1 MELQKYCPEWLEP
14 LRAHEALL
22 RTESFSA
29 EDAFRLGTIMIRL
42 AKEVYRKPA
51 AFRIMLAGQTT
62 FTYLMDGT
70 DTLNEWWMNKKL
82 NVARTT
88 GTSSIL
94 ALVEVALG
102 LRAMEPEFENVND
115 YALCGG
121 CFPLR
126 NAAGKLLGWVLCSGL
141 PHHCDHQLIADALA
155 EFLKVEVPRIEM

>member
-1 MELQKYCPEWLEP
+1 MELQKYCPEWLEI
-14 LRAHEALL
+14 LRKHEEVL
-22 RTESFSA
+22 RVEKLTA

-42 AKEVYRKPA
+42 AKETYQKAA
-51 AFRIMLAGQTT
+51 AFRVMLAGQTT
-62 FTYLMDGT
+62 FSYLMDGT

-82 NVARTT
+82 NTARMT

-115 YALCGG
+115 FALCGG
-121 CFPLR
+121 CFPLK
-126 NAAGKLLGWVLCSGL
+126 NAAGKLLGYVLCSGM

-155 EFLKVEVPRIEM
+155 ELLNVEIPRIEM